1 MTYGDFKYI
10 RAYIRQRNYERWQMI
25 KDKLR
30 RIFRKRKA
38 INRDMLRMASEFWHE
53 VGYYGEK
60 EI

>member
-1 MTYGDFKYI
+1 MTYSDFKYI

-30 RIFRKRKA
+30 RIFRKRKS
-38 INRDMLRMASEFWHE
+38 INKDMLRMASEFWYE
-53 VGYYGEK
+53 VGYYGDS